1 MATRSMI
8 GVQRENGTIEAVYC
22 HWDGYPSNQGPILLN
37 AYNGPRKIEGLIRQ
51 GDLSCLGRILVADAT
66 GAEDEDACSNINGY
80 VGGDGGDSEC
90 SAKVYA
96 DLDDLRKRQTWCEY
110 FYVHKEG
117 QWYVASSDET
127 DELKTLEGWF
137 KAEELLTNPV

>member
-8 GVQRENGTIEAVYC
+8 GVQRDNGTIEAIYC
-22 HWDGYPSNQGPILLN
+22 HWDGYMEHHGPILLN
-37 AYNGPRKIEGLIRQ
+37 AYNGPRKIEALIRQ
-51 GDLSCLGRILVADAT
+51 GDLSCLGSILVADAT

-80 VGGDGGDSEC
+80 VGGDGDDSEC

-96 DLDDLRKRQTWCEY
+96 DLDDLRARQTWCEY

-127 DELKTLEGWF
+127 DELRTLEGWF
-137 KAEELLTNPV
+137 KPEELLTNPV